1 MLKLEIYNGTSW
13 VDITPYIAWQGI
25 SFSRNDVD
33 DPDTGRDMSGTMR
46 RGRIAIK
53 EKMNVQ
59 TIPLKRSAISTIYN
73 LVLPQTFQVRVT
85 GHPGVPGSSSITYT
99 MYSNNFATSPVIETA
114 NGEVMSAKFPLIEV

>member
-1 MLKLEIYNGTSW
+1 M
-13 VDITPYIAWQGI
+13 
-25 SFSRNDVD
+25 D

-46 RGRIAIK
+46 RGRVAIK
-53 EKMNVQ
+53 EKINVQ
-59 TIPLKRSAISTIYN
+59 TIPLKRSVISTIYN

-85 GHPGVPGSSSITYT
+85 GHPSVPGSSAIIYT